1 MSLSKHATTNFIICI
16 SIYRIC
22 ELCGVYGE
30 GTLSANVAFPYIL
43 LVNNL
48 SQFVAM
54 YCLVLFY
61 KATKIDLKPLRPLPK
76 FLCIKAVIFFSFF
89 QGVIITILV
98 YFGYIKNVFGTSEK
112 NDDYKIL
119 SSKLQDFLICIEMF
133 LAALAH
139 QYSFPHDPFHINIP
153 HYSTN
158 STNWFNAFRQMW
170 DLSDVQEDVT
180 EHFGVVSSSLSRRL
194 RGRSTYNTPRGGTHS
209 EVDYLIPTAST
220 STCYQSGISYAG
232 NVQSATNTVVPVKS
246 IGDILGR
253 KSSQNRYGAV
263 DSTMEQQQR
272 HHNDGG
278 ITIVKQQTAGSNSKM
293 AGAPKMGGEFF
304 LINSSSTNTTSS
316 LSINNDKSTN
326 SDNLTTTSSKSGGG
340 DTFTCAALAG
350 GDGATTTTTNPMTN
364 QIIKKSDSTAS
375 DWLSTPTDEMI
386 GIDVKGLEND
396 RINYKRDPTV

>member
-1 MSLSKHATTNFIICI
+1 MVYIFFSF
-16 SIYRIC
+16 IYRIC

-43 LVNNL
+43 FVNNL

-98 YFGYIKNVFGTSEK
+98 YFGYIKNVFGTK
-112 NDDYKIL
+112 DTTDGDYKIL

-153 HYSTN
+153 HYSNN

-194 RGRSTYNTPRGGTHS
+194 RGRSTYHMPRGATQT
-209 EVDYLIPTAST
+209 EVDYLIQTPST
-220 STCYQSGISYAG
+220 STCYQSGITYAG
-232 NVQSATNTVVPVKS
+232 NVQSATNTTIPIKS
-246 IGDILGR
+246 IGDILGN
-253 KSSQNRYGAV
+253 KSSNRYGAV
-263 DSTMEQQQR
+263 DTMEQQQ
-272 HHNDGG
+272 HQLNNDGGG
-278 ITIVKQQTAGSNSKM
+278 ITIIKQQTNSNTRTAKDYM
-293 AGAPKMGGEFF
+293 GGAPKIGGEFF
-304 LINSSSTNTTSS
+304 HSSLNTASSNDNSS
-316 LSINNDKSTN
+316 
-326 SDNLTTTSSKSGGG
+326 SDNLTTTNTQSSKSDTYDALGG
-340 DTFTCAALAG
+340 DVAVAG
-350 GDGATTTTTNPMTN
+350 TTTTTNPMTN
-364 QIIKKSDSTAS
+364 IKKSDSTAS
-375 DWLSTPTDEMI
+375 DWLISTPTDEMI

-396 RINYKRDPTV
+396 RINYKRDPNV